1 MIHPDYQN
9 KMPRIINDEELAS
22 VVSLAAP
29 DRYSYF
35 IKQSADLESIWSL
48 SEGDG
53 WVLMNDDHGKEL
65 VPIWPHERFA
75 ASCATE
81 KWANAVPR
89 LIELDKWLANW
100 IPGMLRDGRQIAV
113 FPTPEDKGIAVRPS
127 QLKEDLE
134 EELLK
139 YE

>member
-1 MIHPDYQN
+1 MSRKISD
-9 KMPRIINDEELAS
+9 KELEA
-22 VVSLAAP
+22 VISLAAP
-29 DRYSYF
+29 VRYSYF
-35 IKQSADLESIWSL
+35 IKQSADSEGIWSL

-53 WVLMNDDHGKEL
+53 WVLMSDDHGKEL

-75 ASCATE
+75 ASCATG
-81 KWANAVPR
+81 KWANALPR
-89 LIELDKWLANW
+89 LIELEKWLANW
-100 IPGMLRDGRQIAV
+100 IPGMLRDGRQAAV
-113 FPTPEDKGIAVRPS
+113 FPTPQDKGIAVSPS